1 MPLSLKKECTRGNSG
16 CRTALNGEVLTDNA
30 DDNTVPM
37 LSGNTET
44 VRRDYTGRT

>member
-1 MPLSLKKECTRGNSG
+1 MSNVPIVQGIEQMPLSLKKECTRGNSG

-37 LSGNTET
+37 LS
-44 VRRDYTGRT
+44 